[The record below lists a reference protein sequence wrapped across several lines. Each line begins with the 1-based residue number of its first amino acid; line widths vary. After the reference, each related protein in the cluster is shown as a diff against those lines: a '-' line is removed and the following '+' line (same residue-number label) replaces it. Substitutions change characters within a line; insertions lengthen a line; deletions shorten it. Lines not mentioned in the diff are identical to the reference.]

1 MAVHTRGY
9 PRRCAGRRV
18 LGRHCLPRLQAVCPG
33 RGAQSSQRSIRRF
46 VLVRAACPAG
56 YRRDLRRR
64 VRKLPGSSPIPHRL
78 ILTKVGTVALIA
90 ASLTVLARPAAADQ
104 FTDQITAAQ
113 QQKQKVDHEIA
124 SLKAQIAAAKDQEVK
139 LASIITGLNAKI
151 SATEAQV
158 AAAKQQ
164 LAVIDANL
172 AQAQVQLT
180 AERDKL
186 AAEKRQ
192 LSKQIIVIYEMQQQS
207 TPINNLIASGS
218 FNSFWTSV
226 INSRR
231 ISDQELSTVDQ
242 IHQQQD
248 VIQTD
253 VDSIWSQQQQQQAV
267 VAQVFS
273 AEQQLT
279 SQRAVQQQA
288 LNYLARVQAENQ
300 RREQQ
305 MEAADNALNAQIAQL
320 QQEEA
325 AALAAGG
332 GSGPFVCPDSGP
344 ISQGF
349 GCTPFSFEPY
359 DPNCRE
365 RHFHNGLDIAGACG
379 NNIYAGDSGI
389 AHIEP
394 YMSYGC

>member
-1 MAVHTRGY
+1 V
-9 PRRCAGRRV
+9 
-18 LGRHCLPRLQAVCPG
+18 
-33 RGAQSSQRSIRRF
+33 GA
-46 VLVRAACPAG
+46 
-56 YRRDLRRR
+56 
-64 VRKLPGSSPIPHRL
+64 
-78 ILTKVGTVALIA
+78 VALIA
-90 ASLTVLARPAAADQ
+90 ASLTALARPAAADQ

-113 QQKQKVDHEIA
+113 QQKQKVDQEIA
-124 SLKAQIAAAKDQEVK
+124 NLKTQIASAKDQEAK
-139 LASIITGLNAKI
+139 LASIITGLNAQI

-158 AAAKQQ
+158 TAAKQQ

-172 AQAQVQLT
+172 AEAQVQLT
-180 AERDKL
+180 AARSQL

-231 ISDQELSTVDQ
+231 ISDQELSTVDL

-248 VIQTD
+248 VIQAD

-267 VAQVFS
+267 VAQLFS
-273 AEQQLT
+273 AQQQL
-279 SQRAVQQQA
+279 SGQRAVQQAA
-288 LNYLARVQAENQ
+288 LDYLARVQAQNQ
-300 RREQQ
+300 VREQQ

-332 GSGPFVCPDSGP
+332 GSGRFVWPDSGP
-344 ISQGF
+344 ITQGF

-359 DPNCRE
+359 DASCPQ

-379 NNIYAGDSGI
+379 NNIYAGDAGI

-394 YMSYGC
+394 YMNYGYGNYIIIVHGNGWESLYGHMSGFAIRNGQTVHRGQTIGWEGSTGNSTGCHLHFGINHNNQWVNPLNYLS

>member
-1 MAVHTRGY
+1 M
-9 PRRCAGRRV
+9 
-18 LGRHCLPRLQAVCPG
+18 
-33 RGAQSSQRSIRRF
+33 GA
-46 VLVRAACPAG
+46 
-56 YRRDLRRR
+56 
-64 VRKLPGSSPIPHRL
+64 
-78 ILTKVGTVALIA
+78 VALIA

-113 QQKQKVDHEIA
+113 QQKQKVDQEIA

-139 LASIITGLNAKI
+139 LASIITGLNAQI

-172 AQAQVQLT
+172 AQAQVQL
-180 AERDKL
+180 AAARAKL

-248 VIQTD
+248 VIQAD
-253 VDSIWSQQQQQQAV
+253 VDAIWSQQQQQQAV
-267 VAQVFS
+267 VAQVVS

-288 LNYLARVQAENQ
+288 LNYLARVQAANQ
-300 RREQQ
+300 LREQQ

-320 QQEEA
+320 QQQEQE
-325 AALAAGG
+325 ALAAGG
-332 GSGPFVCPDSGP
+332 GSGRFVWPDSGP

-379 NNIYAGDSGI
+379 NNIYAGDAGI
-389 AHIEP
+389 AHVEP
-394 YMSYGC
+394 YMSYGYGNYIIIVHGNGWQTLYGHLAGFAIRNGQVVSRGQLIGYEGTTGNSTGCHLHFSVNHNGRWVNPLDYLP